1 MEAEVAIRN
10 YIAEK
15 ILFSK
20 NGYPHSD
27 EASFLEEGIVDS
39 TSILELVMFIE
50 EKFGVA
56 VDDAEIT
63 PDNFDSVK
71 KLGEYVRRKQA

>member
-1 MEAEVAIRN
+1 MNAEELISN

-20 NGYPHSD
+20 SGYPHSY

-50 EKFGVA
+50 EKFGIA
-56 VDDAEIT
+56 VDDSEIT

-71 KLGEYVRRKQA
+71 KLAEYVRGKQ

>member
-1 MEAEVAIRN
+1 MNYEEKIRN

-20 NGYPHSD
+20 NGYAHAD
-27 EASFLEEGIVDS
+27 DASFLEEGIVDS

-50 EKFGVA
+50 ENFKIS

-71 KLGEYVRRKQA
+71 KLADYVRGKKQ

>member
-1 MEAEVAIRN
+1 MNYEEKIRT

-15 ILFSK
+15 ILFNK
-20 NGYPHSD
+20 NGYPHTD
-27 EASFLEEGIVDS
+27 EASFLDEGIVDS

-50 EKFGVA
+50 ENFSIS

-71 KLGEYVRRKQA
+71 KLANYVRGKKG